1 MLISFVYGIIP
12 ILILV
17 SIAKIGQ
24 IIKQSRNS

>member
-1 MLISFVYGIIP
+1 MLIPFIYGVIP

-24 IIKQSRNS
+24 IIKQSRKS